1 MNHALT
7 ISFALIVGF
16 FIGTGTCFVATQ
28 EVISFQA
35 KKVASL
41 TEAHYLKQAEC
52 VTVVNELTKGKR
64 K

>member
-1 MNHALT
+1 MNHTLT

-16 FIGTGTCFVATQ
+16 FIGVGSTFVATQ

-41 TEAHYLKQAEC
+41 TEAHYVKQAEC
-52 VTVVNELTKGKR
+52 EQLVSELTRGKR